1 MSIILIIG
9 GGAMGFICGI
19 VLFIE
24 AIYGH
29 ETIGVA
35 CFFIIVPLVTFGLHF
50 TSDYLY
56 YKLFLNEYYEVQT
69 LMSKAQSEEEKQMI
83 NEKVQYI
90 NNDLKEMRLM
100 ILKDGNWSE
109 LEEEIMNLSPL

>member
-9 GGAMGFICGI
+9 CAIGFIFGI
-19 VLFIE
+19 ILFIE

-29 ETIGVA
+29 ETIGFA

-50 TSDYLY
+50 TSDYLF

-69 LMSKAQSEEEKQMI
+69 LMPKAQSEEEKQMI
-83 NEKVQYI
+83 SEKVQDV
-90 NNDLKEMRLM
+90 NNELKKMRLR

>member
-9 GGAMGFICGI
+9 CAMGFICGI

-35 CFFIIVPLVTFGLHF
+35 CFFIIVPLVTFGLNF
-50 TSDYLY
+50 TTDYVF

-69 LMSKAQSEEEKQMI
+69 LMPKAQSEEEKQMI
-83 NEKVQYI
+83 NEKVQDV
-90 NNDLKEMRLM
+90 NNELKEMRLM
-100 ILKDGNWSE
+100 ILKDGDWSKI
-109 LEEEIMNLSPL
+109 EEEIMNLSPL

>member
-9 GGAMGFICGI
+9 CAMSFISGI

-29 ETIGVA
+29 ETIEAA
-35 CFFIIVPLVTFGLHF
+35 CFFIIVPLVTFGSHF
-50 TSDYLY
+50 TTDYVF

-69 LMSKAQSEEEKQMI
+69 LMPKAQSEEEKQMI
-83 NEKVQYI
+83 NEKVQDV
-90 NNDLKEMRLM
+90 NNELKEMRLT
-100 ILKDGNWSE
+100 ILKDGDWSKI
-109 LEEEIMNLSPL
+109 EEEIMNLSPL